1 MLYRAAYRTL
11 VNHRSAAIRL
21 YRVIMHMILNML
33 MNTIM
38 HMIMIMGVLINM
50 NIIMNPKKRHRTEFF
65 PLMSGIN
72 SCACNT

>member
-1 MLYRAAYRTL
+1 
-11 VNHRSAAIRL
+11 
-21 YRVIMHMILNML
+21 

-72 SCACNT
+72 SCACKYMISRTVRVHAWLESITCDACVHVWLSKAAVN